1 MVKFIKSHKKWG
13 YIREKPKTRLL
24 TLHVA
29 LFKSGLHIGRIHL
42 CRMKKYLSLRN
53 KIVAEC
59 NVVGHLLLGSFV
71 AKSNLTAIKASLGR
85 L

>member
-1 MVKFIKSHKKWG
+1 MDTSMSN
-13 YIREKPKTRLL
+13 EKN
-24 TLHVA
+24 
-29 LFKSGLHIGRIHL
+29 
-42 CRMKKYLSLRN
+42 LSLRN